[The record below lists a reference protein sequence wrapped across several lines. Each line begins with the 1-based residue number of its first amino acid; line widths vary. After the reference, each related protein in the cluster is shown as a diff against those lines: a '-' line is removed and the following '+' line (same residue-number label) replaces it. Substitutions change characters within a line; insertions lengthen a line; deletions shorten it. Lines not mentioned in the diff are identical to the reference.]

1 MVATMQATVHRFD
14 EQTRSGSVLLDDGHE
29 RTFDAEVFSR
39 SALRHLRSGQR
50 VSIESAAE
58 VVTRLWVV
66 GIGPG
71 ERID

>member
-1 MVATMQATVHRFD
+1 MQATVHTFD
-14 EQTRSGSVLLDDGHE
+14 EETRAGSVLLDDGRE
-29 RTFDAEVFSR
+29 QPFDTAVFAL

-50 VSIESAAE
+50 VSIESADD

>member
-1 MVATMQATVHRFD
+1 MQASVHAFD
-14 EQTRSGSVLLDDGHE
+14 EETGAGSVLLDDG
-29 RTFDAEVFSR
+29 RQRSFAPDVFAQ

-50 VSIESAAE
+50 VSIETVDD
-58 VVTRLWVV
+58 VVSRIWVV

>member
-1 MVATMQATVHRFD
+1 MQATVHTFD
-14 EQTRSGSVLLDDGHE
+14 EETRSGSVLLDDGRE
-29 RTFDAEVFSR
+29 RPFDSDVFAK

-50 VSIESAAE
+50 VSIETADE

>member
-1 MVATMQATVHRFD
+1 MQATVHTFD
-14 EQTRSGSVLLDDGHE
+14 EQTRSGSVLLDDGRE
-29 RTFDAEVFSR
+29 RPFDAEVFGR

-50 VSIESAAE
+50 VSIEAAGE